1 MTLTIPEILRCKRDG
16 EEWSEEEVLYFINA
30 VKDGNID
37 KSQIGAS
44 LMAIYLKGLTQKE
57 TVCMTKAMMM
67 SGSVQKWNPDWKVV
81 DKHST
86 GGVGDKVTFPLVAAV
101 ATFGLKMPMIS
112 GRGLGHT
119 GGTADKLESIPG
131 FKIALTDEGMLTT
144 LDTVGAYITCQNGNI
159 APADKILYS
168 TRDITSTVSC
178 HPLIC
183 SSIMSKKLAEGL
195 NTLVLDVK
203 VGIGAVTGTYEQAEW
218 LAQTMVGIGNS
229 LGVKT
234 TAVLTEMDTPIGYAI
249 GNALEIIESFECIR
263 GNGPEDLEKLC
274 AVQGAVLLVKS
285 GVATTQKEGEKMI
298 RQTFHDGTALTK
310 FCHVLSNQGVSAAT
324 IADLKEGRYNEVF
337 TKATVVEEIRAEESG
352 YISSIDSMALARVVV
367 LLGGGRQFPDD
378 LIDFS
383 VGLKLRKTKGD
394 KICAGDVWL
403 EVHHNDN
410 LTNNMSK
417 ALEGAISVGKEGS
430 SIERIIGV
438 IEDKMPTAKYVS

>member
-1 MTLTIPEILRCKRDG
+1 MVQTIQEILRCKRDG
-16 EEWSEEEVLYFINA
+16 EEWSEENILFFIKA
-30 VKDGNID
+30 VTAGNID

-44 LMAIYLKGLTQKE
+44 LMAIYLKGMTLKE
-57 TVCMTKAMMM
+57 TVCMTNAMMM
-67 SGSVQKWNPDWKVV
+67 SGDVQKWNPNWKVV

-119 GGTADKLESIPG
+119 GGTADKLESIAG
-131 FKIALTDEGMLTT
+131 FKIALTDEAMQTT
-144 LDTVGAYITCQNGNI
+144 LDTIGAYITSQNGTI

-168 TRDITSTVSC
+168 TRDITSTVNC
-178 HPLIC
+178 LPLIC

-195 NTLVLDVK
+195 DTLILDVK
-203 VGIGAVTGTYEQAEW
+203 VGCGATTGTFEEAEW
-218 LAQTMVGIGNS
+218 LAQTMVNIGNS

-234 TAVLTEMDTPIGYAI
+234 TAVLTEMDTPIGFAI
-249 GNALEIIESFECIR
+249 GNSLEMVESFECIR

-274 AVQGAVLLVKS
+274 AVQGGVLLVKS
-285 GVATTQKEGEKMI
+285 GLADTQKEGENMI
-298 RQTFHDGTALTK
+298 RQTFHDGTALSK
-310 FCHVLSNQGVSAAT
+310 FCDILGNQGVSAST
-324 IADLKEGRYNEVF
+324 LEDLKQGRYSKVF
-337 TKATVVEEIRAEESG
+337 TKAKVVEEIRAEESG
-352 YISSIDSMALARVVV
+352 YISSVDAVALAKVVV

-394 KICAGDVWL
+394 KVSAGDVWL

-410 LTNNMSK
+410 LTKDMS
-417 ALEGAISVGKEGS
+417 AVLEGALSVGKEGCK
-430 SIERIIGV
+430 IERILGV
-438 IEDKMPTAKYVS
+438 IEDKMPTAQYIS